1 MIIESLLS
9 FLGGSVFRM
18 VWGEVSAYF
27 TRKQE
32 HAQEIERM
40 RLQADL
46 DQAAHTRQLES
57 VKLQAEMQVQV
68 VRVQSEAAVDAFE
81 AEGWLEAVKAT
92 GRQIGIAWVDAWNQ
106 SIRPALATWG
116 VLMLTFNEFGVLPS
130 TLSEGTQQVIY
141 AALGI
146 FVADRSLGKRGK

>member
-1 MIIESLLS
+1 MIEAVLS

-32 HAQEIERM
+32 HAQEVERM

-46 DQAAHTRQLES
+46 DEAAHGRQMQS
-57 VKLQAEMQVQV
+57 IKLQAEMQVQV
-68 VRVQSEAAVDAFE
+68 VRVQGEAAVDAIE

-92 GRQIGIAWVDAWNQ
+92 GQKVGVLWVDAWNAV
-106 SIRPALATWG
+106 IRPGLATWG
-116 VLMLTFNEFGVLPS
+116 VFMLTANEFGWLVQP
-130 TLSEGTQQVIY
+130 LSEGTAAVIF
-141 AALGI
+141 AAIGI